1 MWQVE
6 IHPLVWEE
14 DFARLDPPARI
25 RITKALRKKL
35 TTQPTAFGKPLGGLR
50 QGYWRL
56 RVDAYRVIYRIEH
69 QRLVVLVIKAGMRR
83 DEQIYLEAIP
93 RLRKLGWL

>member
-1 MWQVE
+1 MWQVH

-14 DFARLDPPARI
+14 DFPRFDPQARQQITRAI
-25 RITKALRKKL
+25 RNKL
-35 TTQPTAFGKPLGGLR
+35 TIDPAAFGKPLGGPLK
-50 QGYWRL
+50 GYWRL
-56 RVDAYRVIYRIEH
+56 RVGDYRVIYRIEH
-69 QRLVVLVIKAGMRR
+69 QRVTVLVIKVGIRR